1 MASLFCAKQTTMI
14 KTRLTK
20 ITSFRFRRFTRAK
33 YAVFNSL
40 HRVVTI
46 GRLASYIADRQLRK
60 SSVALASVFVAMPA
74 MLFAQED
81 TVADELQLQP
91 VVVVAPA
98 ATAQISA
105 EPALVVSAEEL
116 QSHSVRSISDVLTLV
131 AGIDLRTR
139 GVNDVQG
146 DISMRGGTFDQM
158 LVLLN
163 GVNLTDAQTGHY
175 ALDIPI
181 DVSMVERV
189 EILTPSML
197 LSRGIVAFCGAVN
210 IVVSES
216 YGDRLRAELSAGS
229 HGTAKVSL
237 LATKST
243 GRWSHTAA
251 VSYGRSDGYMEN
263 TDYRMG
269 NVYLQSVRRGERG
282 SWQFQIGGQMKDY
295 GSQAFYS
302 VSYPDQFES
311 TRTLT
316 ASVQN
321 ITKLGACRIESTL
334 YGRAH
339 SDRFELFRDGMAE
352 APAWYTGH
360 NHHIGSTA
368 GVRSRATV
376 QCGRGELLGGVDVRR
391 EGIRSNVLGE
401 PDSTLA
407 APYTKAA
414 SRTGLSLFGG
424 YHLASGRWDV
434 QAVALGLYNTRF
446 GLNYG
451 FAADAS
457 YSVRPLTWRA
467 SLSRTF
473 RMPSFTD
480 LYYQSVNQRANAA
493 LGAES
498 SLNAEAG
505 ATVRG
510 RTVSAGLTAYY
521 RSGSDIIDWVR
532 KPEEEVWYSMNHTKV
547 DAVGVDV
554 TSAAMVGV
562 VTLNAAYSWC
572 RVMQDAGEW
581 ISGSA
586 LEYLRHKGTLLLSV
600 EPVKGLVL
608 KADATY
614 RYREGRY
621 TDTDGSVH
629 AYGGVLLVGAGAE
642 YTWRSVMLYVRG
654 YNLANRQ
661 YRDHGG
667 VPQPGATVL
676 AGLRV
681 SIE

>member
-1 MASLFCAKQTTMI
+1 MYKQTHNQTQA
-14 KTRLTK
+14 
-20 ITSFRFRRFTRAK
+20 FRFRRYCRAA
-33 YAVFNSL
+33 YAAFNSL
-40 HRVVTI
+40 HREVTI
-46 GRLASYIADRQLRK
+46 GRVATYITDRQLRK
-60 SSVALASVFVAMPA
+60 SVAVAAVAVVLAHGTAM
-74 MLFAQED
+74 AQ
-81 TVADELQLQP
+81 ADEERETRTLPEVQ
-91 VVVVAPA
+91 VMMA
-98 ATAQISA
+98 ADSLFGTP
-105 EPALVVSAEEL
+105 EPAVVLTAEDL
-116 QSHSVRSISDVLTLV
+116 QHSSVRTVGDILALLPAVDV
-131 AGIDLRTR
+131 RTR
-139 GVNDVQG
+139 GVGDVQA
-146 DISMRGGTFDQM
+146 DLSVHGGTFDQM
-158 LVLLN
+158 VVMLN
-163 GVNLTDAQTGHY
+163 GINISDAQTGHHNMD
-175 ALDIPI
+175 LPV

-189 EILTPSML
+189 ELLTPSQMMA
-197 LSRGIVAFCGAVN
+197 RGVVAFSGGVN
-210 IVVSES
+210 IVVCEE
-216 YGDRLRAELSAGS
+216 YRERLLAEVSGGNY
-229 HGTAKVSL
+229 GTANAAL
-237 LATKST
+237 LATWRA
-243 GRWSHTAA
+243 GQWALTAA
-251 VSYGRSDGYMEN
+251 GSYHRSDGYMHN
-263 TDYRMG
+263 TDYRHG
-269 NVYLQSVRRGERG
+269 SLFLQAHRHAERDD
-282 SWQFQIGGQMKDY
+282 WQLQVGGQMK
-295 GSQAFYS
+295 GFGGAGFYS
-302 VSYPDQFES
+302 TTYPDQYEA
-311 TRTLT
+311 TRTLVASAYNVHRWRT
-316 ASVQN
+316 ARLE
-321 ITKLGACRIESTL
+321 TAL
-334 YGRAH
+334 YGRLH
-339 SDRFELFRDGMAE
+339 GDRFELFRDGMVE

-376 QCGRGELLGGVDVRR
+376 QWGRGELLGGVDVRR

-401 PDSTLA
+401 PDSKLTS
-407 APYTKAA
+407 PYTKAA

-424 YHLASGRWDV
+424 YHLAAGRWDA

-457 YSVRPLTWRA
+457 YSVGRLMWRV

-473 RMPSFTD
+473 RVPLFTD

-505 ATVRG
+505 VVARG
-510 RTVSAGLTAYY
+510 RAVSAGLTAYY

-532 KPEEEVWYSMNHTKV
+532 KPDEEVWYSMNHTQV
-547 DAVGVDV
+547 DAVGVDA
-554 TSAAMVGV
+554 TAAARVGIM
-562 VTLNAAYSWC
+562 TLNAAYSWC

-586 LEYLRHKGTLLLSV
+586 LEYLSHKGTLLLAV

-621 TDTDGSVH
+621 TDSDGNVC

-642 YTWRSVMLYVRG
+642 YTWRSATIYVRG
-654 YNLANRQ
+654 YNLTDRH

>member
-1 MASLFCAKQTTMI
+1 MYKQV
-14 KTRLTK
+14 KTQK
-20 ITSFRFRRFTRAK
+20 QAFRFRRFCRAGW
-33 YAVFNSL
+33 AAFRSM
-40 HRVVTI
+40 HREVTI
-46 GRLASYIADRQLRK
+46 GRLAARVAD
-60 SSVALASVFVAMPA
+60 SSLAKGAATVALAVTLSQGTLMAQNDEERETRTLPEVQVIVAA
-74 MLFAQED
+74 DSLFGTPE
-81 TVADELQLQP
+81 
-91 VVVVAPA
+91 PA
-98 ATAQISA
+98 AVLTA
-105 EPALVVSAEEL
+105 EDL
-116 QSHSVRSISDVLTLV
+116 QHSSVRTVGDILALLPAVDV
-131 AGIDLRTR
+131 RTR
-139 GVNDVQG
+139 GVGDVQA
-146 DISMRGGTFDQM
+146 DLSVHGGTFDQM
-158 LVLLN
+158 VVMLN
-163 GVNLTDAQTGHY
+163 GINISDAQTGHHNMD
-175 ALDIPI
+175 LPV

-189 EILTPSML
+189 ELLTPSQMMA
-197 LSRGIVAFCGAVN
+197 RGVVAFSGGVN
-210 IVVSES
+210 IVVCEEYRERLLAEVGGGS
-216 YGDRLRAELSAGS
+216 YG
-229 HGTAKVSL
+229 TANAAL
-237 LATKST
+237 LATWRA
-243 GRWSHTAA
+243 GQWALTAA
-251 VSYGRSDGYMEN
+251 GSYHRSDGYMHN
-263 TDYRMG
+263 TDYRHG
-269 NVYLQSVRRGERG
+269 SLCLQAHRHADHDD
-282 SWQFQIGGQMKDY
+282 WQLQVGGQMK
-295 GSQAFYS
+295 GFGGAGFYS
-302 VSYPDQFES
+302 TTYPDQYEA
-311 TRTLT
+311 TRTLVASAFNVHRWRSARLET
-316 ASVQN
+316 AV
-321 ITKLGACRIESTL
+321 
-334 YGRAH
+334 YGRLH
-339 SDRFELFRDGMAE
+339 GDRFELFRDGMAE

-554 TSAAMVGV
+554 TSAARVGV

-654 YNLANRQ
+654 YNLSNRQ